1 MMLRDYIGELLST
14 NPNTNMKLAIDR
26 DSANPSEPIRVFKR
40 IYVCLGPLKEG
51 FKACKRELLGLD
63 GCFMKGPYPG
73 QVLMAVGLDPNNWIY
88 PLAYA
93 LVEAGSKSSWSWF
106 LMCLGDDI
114 DLGPRSNFTFMSD
127 RQKVSK

>member
-1 MMLRDYIGELLST
+1 M
-14 NPNTNMKLAIDR
+14 
-26 DSANPSEPIRVFKR
+26 FKR

-51 FKACKRELLGLD
+51 YKACKRELLGLN
-63 GCFMKGPYPG
+63 GCFIKGPYPG
-73 QVLMAVGLDPNNWIY
+73 QVLVAVGLDPNNGIY

-93 LVEAGSKSSWSWF
+93 LVEAESKSSWSWF

-127 RQKVSK
+127 RQKVSKSCSSN